1 MQLSDNLRNLTVLS
15 FVAFLPCLYSGSFVY
30 AQSSPKLDAA
40 AHNLLP
46 GSKLKT
52 SDLVIALRKSKLLDP
67 AFKFGIDVQGDQIIV
82 ATERK
87 PKSSDNECKIEAVL
101 IGKVIFETVPDD
113 FQRTKVLLF
122 DYANHKCSKV
132 SVKRAE
138 VKLYGT
144 GGLSEKELLSSLELT
159 TSDSADQNA
168 PTVVPGPMQGT
179 RLALIA
185 RIDRLKARGTNTA
198 PFDKMFQ
205 ALEDSAKANDQD
217 AVRSQCGELKRVL
230 DEEYEMV
237 RSAKRG
243 RRKHS

>member
-1 MQLSDNLRNLTVLS
+1 MQMSDDLRNLTVLS
-15 FVAFLPCLYSGSFVY
+15 FVAFLPCLYSGSSVC
-30 AQSSPKLDAA
+30 AQPSPKLDAA

-46 GSKLKT
+46 GPKLKT
-52 SDLVIALRKSKLLDP
+52 SDLVNALRKSNLLDP
-67 AFKFGIDVQGDQIIV
+67 AYKFGINVEGDQIMV

-101 IGKVIFETVPDD
+101 IGKAIFETAPDN

-138 VKLYGT
+138 VKLYGA

-159 TSDSADQNA
+159 TTDSADQNA
-168 PTVVPGPMQGT
+168 PTVVPGPMQGA
-179 RLALIA
+179 RIALLA

-205 ALEDSAKANDQD
+205 ALEDSAKAHDQE
-217 AVRSQCGELKRVL
+217 AVRSQYDELKRVL

-237 RSAKRG
+237 RSAKHG